1 MEVVLEVE
9 VEVEVEVGL
18 EVEVKAVSDADAG
31 LQASCCFVFSHDVR
45 REGGVLKV

>member
-9 VEVEVEVGL
+9 VEVEVVL
-18 EVEVKAVSDADAG
+18 EVEGKVVSDADAV